1 MSILNTFGFYMRI
14 LRFDLFYF
22 FRRTSFY
29 LSFSDLVNLIYS
41 NIGSTFV

>member
-14 LRFDLFYF
+14 LRFDLFF

>member
-1 MSILNTFGFYMRI
+1 MSILNTFGFYMQI
-14 LRFDLFYF
+14 LRFDLF